1 MTNSELLYSDPL
13 AAATAAAK
21 EITERTGVASHD
33 VALVM
38 GSGWV
43 SAVDAL
49 GIAQYE
55 CNAEDITGFLPPTV
69 EGHSG
74 KVRSY
79 EIEGNGKKLQ
89 ALVFLGRTHLYE
101 GKGVEPVVHSVR
113 TAVKA
118 GCKVVIL
125 TNACGGINKAY
136 KVGQPV
142 LIRDHISLTAVSPLS
157 GATFV
162 DLTDLYSKRIREI
175 VKKEDSSLEEGVYVH
190 WRGPTYETPAEII
203 MMRTM
208 GADLVGMSTVPEAI
222 AAHALG
228 AEVLGISL
236 VTNAAAGVTG
246 EKLNHEEVIAAG
258 KAAADRMGA
267 LLKGVI
273 PKLFQEHGSDTRS
286 SSMDY

>member
-1 MTNSELLYSDPL
+1 MTSTDILYSDPL
-13 AAATAAAK
+13 QAAAIAAS
-21 EITERTGVASHD
+21 EIADRTGIASHD

-43 SAVDAL
+43 GAVDAL
-49 GIAQYE
+49 GEPVFE
-55 CNAEDITGFLPPTV
+55 CNAEELTGFFAPAV

-79 EIEGNGKKLQ
+79 EIKDGNRSIR

-101 GKGVEPVVHSVR
+101 GKGMEPVVHGVR

-118 GCKVVIL
+118 GCKVIIL
-125 TNACGGINKAY
+125 TNACGGINTAY
-136 KVGQPV
+136 RVGQPV
-142 LIRDHISLTAVSPLS
+142 LIRDHISLTAQSPLV

-162 DLTDLYSKRIREI
+162 DLTDLYSKRIRAI
-175 VKKEDSSLEEGVYVH
+175 MKSADSSLQEGVYVH
-190 WRGPTYETPAEII
+190 WRGPTYETPAEIH
-203 MMRTM
+203 MMRTL

-258 KAAADRMGA
+258 KAAA
-267 LLKGVI
+267 
-273 PKLFQEHGSDTRS
+273 
-286 SSMDY
+286 SSMGELLAKTIPQII

>member
-1 MTNSELLYSDPL
+1 MTNTQLLYSDPL
-13 AAATAAAK
+13 SAAVVAAS
-21 EITERTGVASHD
+21 EIANRSQVAAHD
-33 VALVM
+33 VALVI

-43 SAVDAL
+43 SAVDAF
-49 GIAQYE
+49 GTPEFE
-55 CNAEDITGFLPPTV
+55 CNAEELTGFLPQVV
-69 EGHSG
+69 EAHSG

-79 EIEGNGKKLQ
+79 VVEGDGKKIR

-101 GKGVEPVVHSVR
+101 GKGIEPVVHSVR
-113 TAVKA
+113 TAVKT
-118 GCKVVIL
+118 GCKVVVL
-125 TNACGGINKAY
+125 TNACGAINPTY
-136 KVGQPV
+136 NVGQPV
-142 LIRDHISLTAVSPLS
+142 LIRDHISLTATSPLS

-175 VKKEDSSLEEGVYVH
+175 VKKEDISLQEGVYVH
-190 WRGPTYETPAEII
+190 WRGPTYETPAEIL

-246 EKLNHEEVIAAG
+246 QKLHHEEVIAAG
-258 KAAADRMGA
+258 RAAADRMGA

-273 PKLFQEHGSDTRS
+273 PKLL
-286 SSMDY
+286 

>member
-1 MTNSELLYSDPL
+1 MTSTELLYSDPL
-13 AAATAAAK
+13 AAASVAAA
-21 EITERTGVASHD
+21 EIATRTGVATHD
-33 VALVM
+33 VALVL

-43 SAVDAL
+43 TAVDAL
-49 GIAQYE
+49 GTPAYE
-55 CNAEDITGFLPPTV
+55 CDSHEITGFAAPAV

-79 EIEGNGKKLQ
+79 ETQGEGKKIRV
-89 ALVFLGRTHLYE
+89 LVFLGRTHLYE
-101 GKGVEPVVHSVR
+101 GKGIEPVVHGAR

-125 TNACGGINKAY
+125 TNACGGINPAY
-136 KVGQPV
+136 SVGEPV
-142 LIRDHISLTAVSPLS
+142 LIRDHISLTATSPLS

-175 VKKEDSSLEEGVYVH
+175 VKSAEPALKEGVYVH
-190 WRGPTYETPAEII
+190 WRGPTYETPAEIL

-236 VTNAAAGVTG
+236 VSNAAAGMTG

-258 KAAADRMGA
+258 KAAASRMGQ
-267 LLKGVI
+267 LLLNTI
-273 PKLFQEHGSDTRS
+273 PKLV
-286 SSMDY
+286 

>member
-1 MTNSELLYSDPL
+1 MTSTELLYSDPL
-13 AAATAAAK
+13 QAATKAAA
-21 EITERTGVASHD
+21 EIAQRTGFTSHD
-33 VALVM
+33 IALVM

-43 SAVDAL
+43 TAVDAL
-49 GIAQYE
+49 GEPVYE
-55 CNAEDITGFLPPTV
+55 CNAEELTGFLPPAV

-79 EIEGNGKKLQ
+79 EIKDGGKTVR

-101 GKGVEPVVHSVR
+101 GKGMEPVVHGVR

-118 GCKVVIL
+118 GCKVIL
-125 TNACGGINKAY
+125 LTYACGGINTSY
-136 KVGQPV
+136 QVGQPV
-142 LIRDHISLTAVSPLS
+142 LIRDHISLTAATPLV

-162 DLTDLYSKRIREI
+162 DLTDLYSKRLRAI
-175 VKKEDSSLEEGVYVH
+175 VKSADSSLEEGVYVH
-190 WRGPTYETPAEII
+190 WRGPTYETPAEIL
-203 MMRTM
+203 MMRGM

-228 AEVLGISL
+228 AEVLAISL

-258 KAAADRMGA
+258 KAAASRMGA
-267 LLKGVI
+267 LMKSVI
-273 PKLFQEHGSDTRS
+273 PNLI
-286 SSMDY
+286 

>member
-1 MTNSELLYSDPL
+1 MTSTDILYSDPL
-13 AAATAAAK
+13 QAAAIAAS
-21 EITERTGVASHD
+21 EITSRTGIASHD

-43 SAVDAL
+43 GAVDAL
-49 GIAQYE
+49 GTPSYE
-55 CNAEDITGFLPPTV
+55 CNAEEITGFFAPAV

-74 KVRSY
+74 KIRSY
-79 EIEGNGKKLQ
+79 EIKDGDRTIR

-101 GKGVEPVVHSVR
+101 GKGMEPVVHGVR

-118 GCKVVIL
+118 GCKVIIL
-125 TNACGGINKAY
+125 TNACGGINTAY
-136 KVGQPV
+136 RVGQPV
-142 LIRDHISLTAVSPLS
+142 LIRDHISLTAQSPLV

-162 DLTDLYSKRIREI
+162 DLTDLYSKRIRAI
-175 VKKEDSSLEEGVYVH
+175 MKSADSSLQEGVYVH
-190 WRGPTYETPAEII
+190 WRGPTYETPAEIH
-203 MMRTM
+203 MMRTL

-258 KAAADRMGA
+258 KAAA
-267 LLKGVI
+267 
-273 PKLFQEHGSDTRS
+273 
-286 SSMDY
+286 SSMGELLAKTIPQSV

>member
-1 MTNSELLYSDPL
+1 MSNTELLYKDPL
-13 AAATAAAK
+13 AAAQQAAN
-21 EITERTGVASHD
+21 EIAQRTGFQSHD
-33 VALVM
+33 IALVM

-49 GIAQYE
+49 GTPVYE
-55 CNAEDITGFLPPTV
+55 CDADEISGFLPPAV

-79 EIEGNGKKLQ
+79 EIKDGTKILR

-101 GKGVEPVVHSVR
+101 GKGIEPVVHSVR

-118 GCKVVIL
+118 GCKIVIL
-125 TNACGGINKAY
+125 TNACGGINKDY
-136 KVGQPV
+136 RVGQPV
-142 LIRDHISLTAVSPLS
+142 LIRDHISLTATSPLI
-157 GATFV
+157 GANFV
-162 DLTDLYSKRIREI
+162 DLTDLYSKRIRAI
-175 VKKEDSSLEEGVYVH
+175 VKKEDTSLKEGVYVH
-190 WRGPTYETPAEII
+190 WRGPTYETPAEIL

-258 KAAADRMGA
+258 KAAADSMGA

-273 PKLFQEHGSDTRS
+273 PKLL
-286 SSMDY
+286 

>member
-1 MTNSELLYSDPL
+1 MTSTDIRYSDPL
-13 AAATAAAK
+13 QAAAIAAS
-21 EITERTGVASHD
+21 EIASRTGMASHD

-43 SAVDAL
+43 GAVDAL
-49 GIAQYE
+49 GTPSYE
-55 CNAEDITGFLPPTV
+55 CNAEEITGFFPPAV

-79 EIEGNGKKLQ
+79 EIKDGDRTIR

-101 GKGVEPVVHSVR
+101 GKGMEPVVHGVR

-118 GCKVVIL
+118 GCKVIIL
-125 TNACGGINKAY
+125 TNACGGINTAY
-136 KVGQPV
+136 RVGQPV
-142 LIRDHISLTAVSPLS
+142 LIRDHISLTAQSPLV

-162 DLTDLYSKRIREI
+162 DLTDLYSKRIRAI
-175 VKKEDSSLEEGVYVH
+175 MKSADSSLQEGVYVH
-190 WRGPTYETPAEII
+190 WRGPTYETPAEIH
-203 MMRTM
+203 MMRTL

-258 KAAADRMGA
+258 KAAA
-267 LLKGVI
+267 
-273 PKLFQEHGSDTRS
+273 
-286 SSMDY
+286 SSMGELLAKTIPQIV

>member
-1 MTNSELLYSDPL
+1 MTSTDLLYSDPL
-13 AAATAAAK
+13 QAATVAAA
-21 EITERTGVASHD
+21 EIASLTGVASHD

-43 SAVDAL
+43 GAVDAL
-49 GIAQYE
+49 GTPTFE
-55 CNAEDITGFLPPTV
+55 CNAEELTGFFAPAV

-79 EIEGNGKKLQ
+79 EIKDGDRTIR

-101 GKGVEPVVHSVR
+101 GKGMEPVVHGVR

-125 TNACGGINKAY
+125 TNACGGINTAFR
-136 KVGQPV
+136 VGQPV
-142 LIRDHISLTAVSPLS
+142 LIRDHISLTAQSPLV

-162 DLTDLYSKRIREI
+162 DLTDLYSKRIRS
-175 VKKEDSSLEEGVYVH
+175 VMKDADASLQEGVYVH
-190 WRGPTYETPAEII
+190 WRGPTYETPAEIH
-203 MMRTM
+203 MMRTL

-258 KAAADRMGA
+258 KAAASSMGA
-267 LLKGVI
+267 LLAKTI
-273 PKLFQEHGSDTRS
+273 PQIV
-286 SSMDY
+286 

>member
-1 MTNSELLYSDPL
+1 
-13 AAATAAAK
+13 
-21 EITERTGVASHD
+21 
-33 VALVM
+33 M

-49 GIAQYE
+49 GTPAYE

-79 EIEGNGKKLQ
+79 EIDANGKKLR

-118 GCKVVIL
+118 GCKVIIL

-190 WRGPTYETPAEII
+190 WRGPTYETPAEIL
-203 MMRTM
+203 MMRSM

-273 PKLFQEHGSDTRS
+273 PKLF
-286 SSMDY
+286 

>member
-1 MTNSELLYSDPL
+1 MTSTEILYSDPL
-13 AAATAAAK
+13 QAAAIAAS
-21 EITERTGVASHD
+21 EIASRTGIASHD

-43 SAVDAL
+43 GAVDAL
-49 GIAQYE
+49 GTPSYE
-55 CNAEDITGFLPPTV
+55 CNAEEITGFFAPAV

-79 EIEGNGKKLQ
+79 EIKDGDRTIR

-101 GKGVEPVVHSVR
+101 GKGMEPVVHGVR

-118 GCKVVIL
+118 GCKVIIL
-125 TNACGGINKAY
+125 TNACGGINTAFR
-136 KVGQPV
+136 VGQPV
-142 LIRDHISLTAVSPLS
+142 LIRDHISLTAQSPLV

-162 DLTDLYSKRIREI
+162 DLTDLYSKRIRAI
-175 VKKEDSSLEEGVYVH
+175 MKSADSSLQEGVYVH
-190 WRGPTYETPAEII
+190 WRRPTYETPAEIH
-203 MMRTM
+203 MMRTL

-258 KAAADRMGA
+258 KAAA
-267 LLKGVI
+267 
-273 PKLFQEHGSDTRS
+273 
-286 SSMDY
+286 SSMGELLAKTIPQIV

>member
-1 MTNSELLYSDPL
+1 MTSTDILYSDPL
-13 AAATAAAK
+13 QAAAIAAS
-21 EITERTGVASHD
+21 EIASRTGVSAHD

-43 SAVDAL
+43 GAVDAL
-49 GIAQYE
+49 GTPSYE
-55 CNAEDITGFLPPTV
+55 CNAEEITGFFAPAV

-79 EIEGNGKKLQ
+79 EIKDADRTIR

-101 GKGVEPVVHSVR
+101 GKGMEPVVHGVR

-118 GCKVVIL
+118 GCKVIIL
-125 TNACGGINKAY
+125 TNACGGINTAY
-136 KVGQPV
+136 RVGQPV
-142 LIRDHISLTAVSPLS
+142 LIRDHISLTAQSPLV

-162 DLTDLYSKRIREI
+162 DLTDLYSKRIRAI
-175 VKKEDSSLEEGVYVH
+175 MKSADSSLQEGVYVH
-190 WRGPTYETPAEII
+190 WRGPTYETPAEIH
-203 MMRTM
+203 MMRTL

-258 KAAADRMGA
+258 KAAA
-267 LLKGVI
+267 
-273 PKLFQEHGSDTRS
+273 
-286 SSMDY
+286 SSMGELLAKTIPQIV

>member
-13 AAATAAAK
+13 AAAASAAK

-49 GIAQYE
+49 GTPVYE

-79 EIEGNGKKLQ
+79 EVESHGKKLR

-125 TNACGGINKAY
+125 TNACGGINKSY

-190 WRGPTYETPAEII
+190 WRGPTYETPAEIL

-273 PKLFQEHGSDTRS
+273 PKLF
-286 SSMDY
+286 

>member
-1 MTNSELLYSDPL
+1 MTHSELLYSDPI
-13 AAATAAAK
+13 AAATAAAAEVIK
-21 EITERTGVASHD
+21 RTGIPTHD

-49 GIAQYE
+49 GQPSFE
-55 CNAEDITGFLPPTV
+55 CNAEELTGFEPPTV

-79 EIEGNGKKLQ
+79 EVNADGKNLN

-118 GCKVVIL
+118 GCKIIIL
-125 TNACGGINKAY
+125 TNACGGINTAF

-175 VKKEDSSLEEGVYVH
+175 VKREDSTLQEGVYVH
-190 WRGPTYETPAEII
+190 WRGPTYETPAEIH
-203 MMRTM
+203 MMRTI

-267 LLKGVI
+267 LLKSVI
-273 PKLFQEHGSDTRS
+273 PKLF
-286 SSMDY
+286 

>member
-1 MTNSELLYSDPL
+1 MTSTHLLYSDPL
-13 AAATAAAK
+13 QAAVQAAA
-21 EITERTGVASHD
+21 EIAERTGFATHD
-33 VALVM
+33 IALVM

-43 SAVDAL
+43 TAVDAL
-49 GIAQYE
+49 GMPKYE
-55 CNAEDITGFLPPTV
+55 CSAEELTGFLPPAV

-79 EIEGNGKKLQ
+79 EIEDGGKNVR

-101 GKGVEPVVHSVR
+101 GKGMEPVVHGVR

-118 GCKVVIL
+118 GCKVILL
-125 TNACGGINKAY
+125 TNACGGINTNY

-142 LIRDHISLTAVSPLS
+142 LIRDHISLTAATPLV

-162 DLTDLYSKRIREI
+162 DLTDLYSKRLRAI
-175 VKKEDSSLEEGVYVH
+175 VKSADSSLEEGVYVH
-190 WRGPTYETPAEII
+190 WRGPTYETPAEIL
-203 MMRTM
+203 MMRGM

-228 AEVLGISL
+228 AEVLAISL

-258 KAAADRMGA
+258 KAAASRMGA
-267 LLKGVI
+267 LIKSVI
-273 PKLFQEHGSDTRS
+273 PNLI
-286 SSMDY
+286 

>member
-1 MTNSELLYSDPL
+1 MTSTDILYSDPL
-13 AAATAAAK
+13 QAAATAAT
-21 EITERTGVASHD
+21 EIASRTGIASHD

-43 SAVDAL
+43 GAVDAL
-49 GIAQYE
+49 GTPSYE
-55 CNAEDITGFLPPTV
+55 CNAEEITGFFPPAV

-79 EIEGNGKKLQ
+79 EIKDGDRTIR

-101 GKGVEPVVHSVR
+101 GKGMEPVVHGVR

-125 TNACGGINKAY
+125 TNACGGINTSY
-136 KVGQPV
+136 HVGQPV
-142 LIRDHISLTAVSPLS
+142 LIRDHISLTAQSPLV

-162 DLTDLYSKRIREI
+162 DLTDLYSKRIRAI
-175 VKKEDSSLEEGVYVH
+175 MKSADSSLQEGVYVH
-190 WRGPTYETPAEII
+190 WRGPTYETPAEIH
-203 MMRTM
+203 MMRTL

-258 KAAADRMGA
+258 KAAASSMGA
-267 LLKGVI
+267 LLAKTI
-273 PKLFQEHGSDTRS
+273 PQIV
-286 SSMDY
+286 

>member
-1 MTNSELLYSDPL
+1 MTHTDLLYKDPL
-13 AAATAAAK
+13 TAAQKAADEIAAK
-21 EITERTGVASHD
+21 SGYAHHD
-33 VALVM
+33 IALVM

-49 GIAQYE
+49 GTPTFE
-55 CNAEDITGFLPPTV
+55 CNAEEITGFFAPAV

-74 KVRSY
+74 KVHSY
-79 EIEGNGKKLQ
+79 EIDSDGKKLR

-125 TNACGGINKAY
+125 TNACGGINTSY
-136 KVGQPV
+136 TVGQPV

-157 GATFV
+157 GSTFV

-175 VKKEDSSLEEGVYVH
+175 VKSEDSSLQEGVYVH
-190 WRGPTYETPAEII
+190 WRGPTYETPAEIL

-273 PKLFQEHGSDTRS
+273 PKLL
-286 SSMDY
+286 

>member
-1 MTNSELLYSDPL
+1 MTSTDILYSDPL
-13 AAATAAAK
+13 QAAAIAAS
-21 EITERTGVASHD
+21 EIASRTGVAAHD

-43 SAVDAL
+43 GAVDAL
-49 GIAQYE
+49 GTPSYE
-55 CNAEDITGFLPPTV
+55 CNAEEITGFFAPAV

-79 EIEGNGKKLQ
+79 EIKDGDRTIR

-101 GKGVEPVVHSVR
+101 GKGMEPVVHGVR

-118 GCKVVIL
+118 GCKVIIL
-125 TNACGGINKAY
+125 TNACGGINTAY
-136 KVGQPV
+136 RVGQPV
-142 LIRDHISLTAVSPLS
+142 LISDHISLTAQSPLV

-162 DLTDLYSKRIREI
+162 DLTDLYSKRIRAI
-175 VKKEDSSLEEGVYVH
+175 MKSADSSLQEGVYVH
-190 WRGPTYETPAEII
+190 WRGPTYETPAEIH
-203 MMRTM
+203 MMRTL

-258 KAAADRMGA
+258 KAAA
-267 LLKGVI
+267 
-273 PKLFQEHGSDTRS
+273 
-286 SSMDY
+286 SSMGELLAKTIPQIV